1 MSRNDVINTVIS
13 QWAIYIL
20 ILIALAIIIGYL
32 WNYFIIKELREM
44 NRNLHQDLNRMMDVI
59 AHNRGPIPGQYAHN
73 QPTNTPMDHS
83 QDNTNIHI
91 SK

>member
-1 MSRNDVINTVIS
+1 
-13 QWAIYIL
+13 
-20 ILIALAIIIGYL
+20 
-32 WNYFIIKELREM
+32 M